1 VSTRVFYD
9 HAILILV
16 LRVQGALDMSR
27 KTAEAAMTPL
37 NKVFM
42 LSSESVLDEATLQ
55 SVLASGHSRIPVYER
70 RNRCPP
76 MLPAKVSKGAARLS

>member
-1 VSTRVFYD
+1 MRSLHT
-9 HAILILV
+9 
-16 LRVQGALDMSR
+16 QGALDMSR

-70 RNRCPP
+70 RNRC
-76 MLPAKVSKGAARLS
+76 SAAVHIDVRQSSQPC

>member
-1 VSTRVFYD
+1 
-9 HAILILV
+9 
-16 LRVQGALDMSR
+16 MSR

-42 LSSESVLDEATLQ
+42 LSSEAVLDEATLQ

-70 RNRCPP
+70 RNRCPAI
-76 MLPAKVSKGAARLS
+76 MYVNLCHRGI